1 MKNSCTFVR
10 QIKMKRKIINIL
22 ELPWKLIISTTATWD
37 NIASSHAS
45 KKEIRNQYVFPWIA
59 ITVMVVFIF
68 ESVYASEKPLQ
79 TGLINAIISSVSLFG
94 GYFLSNTIC
103 FWYLRKQQPEKYTAL
118 DCERIVSYSF
128 SAVFLLKIVTTV
140 LPSLFFLQ
148 ILNIYTAYM
157 VWEGCRAVLKMNEE
171 ERGNI
176 VLIFTLFI
184 IFSPVVISLIVH
196 LMLPNV

>member
-1 MKNSCTFVR
+1 MKISCTFVR

-22 ELPWKLIISTTATWD
+22 ELPWKLIISTIATWD
-37 NIASSHAS
+37 FIASSHVS
-45 KKEIRNQYVFPWIA
+45 KKEIRNQFVFPWIA

-68 ESVYASEKPLQ
+68 ESLYASDKPLQ
-79 TGLINAIISSVSLFG
+79 TGLIHAIINTVSLIG

-103 FWYLRKQQPEKYTAL
+103 FWYLRKQEPEKFTAL
-118 DCERIVSYSF
+118 DCETIVSYSF
-128 SAVFLLKIVTTV
+128 SAIFLLKIVTTV
-140 LPSLFFLQ
+140 MPSLFFLQ
-148 ILNIYTAYM
+148 ILNIYTAYL

-176 VLIFTLFI
+176 VLVFTIFI
-184 IFSPVVISLIVH
+184 IFSPVIINQIIH

>member
-1 MKNSCTFVR
+1 MKISCTFVR

-22 ELPWKLIISTTATWD
+22 ELPWKLITSTSATWD
-37 NIASSHAS
+37 NIASSHVS
-45 KKEIRNQYVFPWIA
+45 KTEIRNQFVFPWIA
-59 ITVMVVFIF
+59 ITVIVVFIF
-68 ESVYASEKPLQ
+68 ESLYALDKPLQ
-79 TGLINAIISSVSLFG
+79 TGMINAIISTVSLIG

-103 FWYLRKQQPEKYTAL
+103 FWYLRKQEQEKFTAL

-128 SAVFLLKIVTTV
+128 SAFFLLKIVTTI

-148 ILNIYTAYM
+148 ILNIYTAYL

-176 VLIFTLFI
+176 VLVFTIFI
-184 IFSPVVISLIVH
+184 IFSPVIISQIVH